1 MVKIFD
7 LESDQFIV
15 DLTDDEFAA
24 LEEALE
30 DGLAQRGLGM
40 IEREFDVVQSK
51 HGVCIAWQIAAGGA
65 PQEWRDSP
73 ADSRYKTS

>member
-15 DLTDDEFAA
+15 DLTDEEFAA

-30 DGLAQRGLGM
+30 EESIGDVDYYLHISDVEFMEEQGTDAKLITKLKAMLEG
-40 IEREFDVVQSK
+40 REDREIRFQK
-51 HGVCIAWQIAAGGA
+51 I
-65 PQEWRDSP
+65 
-73 ADSRYKTS
+73 

>member
-15 DLTDDEFAA
+15 DLTDEEFSA

-30 DGLAQRGLGM
+30 EDSIGDVDYYLHITDVEFMEEEGAEKGLITKLKLMLEGREDREIRFQR
-40 IEREFDVVQSK
+40 I
-51 HGVCIAWQIAAGGA
+51 
-65 PQEWRDSP
+65 
-73 ADSRYKTS
+73 

>member
-15 DLTDDEFAA
+15 DLTDEEFAA

-30 DGLAQRGLGM
+30 EESIGDVDYYLHISDVEFMEEQGTDTKLIAKLKAMLEG
-40 IEREFDVVQSK
+40 REDREIRFQK
-51 HGVCIAWQIAAGGA
+51 I
-65 PQEWRDSP
+65 
-73 ADSRYKTS
+73 

>member
-15 DLTDDEFAA
+15 DLTDEEFSA

-30 DGLAQRGLGM
+30 EDSICDVDYYLHITDVEFMEEEGAEKGLITKLKLMLEGREDREIRFQR
-40 IEREFDVVQSK
+40 I
-51 HGVCIAWQIAAGGA
+51 
-65 PQEWRDSP
+65 
-73 ADSRYKTS
+73 

>member
-30 DGLAQRGLGM
+30 EDSIGDVDYYLHISDVEFMEEEGADKGLIAKLKAMLEGREDREIRFQR
-40 IEREFDVVQSK
+40 I
-51 HGVCIAWQIAAGGA
+51 
-65 PQEWRDSP
+65 
-73 ADSRYKTS
+73 

>member
-15 DLTDDEFAA
+15 DLTDEEFSA

-30 DGLAQRGLGM
+30 EDSIGDVDYYLHITDVEFMEEEGAEKGLITKLKSMLEGREDREIRFQR
-40 IEREFDVVQSK
+40 I
-51 HGVCIAWQIAAGGA
+51 
-65 PQEWRDSP
+65 
-73 ADSRYKTS
+73 

>member
-15 DLTDDEFAA
+15 DLTDEEFAA

-30 DGLAQRGLGM
+30 EESIGDVDYYLHISDVEFMEEQGTDAKLIAKLKAMLEG
-40 IEREFDVVQSK
+40 REDREIRFQK
-51 HGVCIAWQIAAGGA
+51 I
-65 PQEWRDSP
+65 
-73 ADSRYKTS
+73 